1 MSGAVESKDVA
12 ERSPLNF
19 LWFIPSGGDNR
30 RLAWPEGERAP
41 DPDYLRQVAVAADR
55 LGYYGV
61 LMPTGAMCADA
72 WITAASIAPF
82 TENLKL
88 LVALRPGL
96 TAPAEAVRQ
105 AAALDRLSNGRALLN
120 VVTGGS
126 PRALA
131 QDGIFLDHA
140 QRYAQTAEF
149 LDIWRKLARGETV
162 SQRGEYLGIEGG
174 RLIFPFVQEP
184 HAPIWFGGS
193 SEIAR
198 EIAAEHVDVYLAWG
212 EPPSQLK
219 AVIDDVRARAA
230 RRGRTIRFG
239 LRIHFIVRE
248 TEGEAWDAAND
259 LIRHVTDDQIAL
271 FQSYLTKGSDS
282 VGQSRMQALHG
293 GSRANLEIAP
303 NLWAG
308 IGLVRTGAGT
318 ALVGDPETVA
328 ERLQE
333 YADIGI
339 DTIIGSGY
347 PHLEEA
353 YRVAELLF
361 PRLNLPHRRTP
372 TLPPLRPLFT
382 ADDLQFAT
390 GAGTPP
396 PAFAG
401 RVT

>member
-1 MSGAVESKDVA
+1 MATITANRVDATGL
-12 ERSPLNF
+12 SPLDF
-19 LWFIPSGGDNR
+19 LWFVPSGGDSR
-30 RLAWPEGERAP
+30 YLASPLGERP
-41 DPDYLRQVAVAADR
+41 PTPDYLRQVAVAADK

-72 WITAASIAPF
+72 WITAASIASV
-82 TENLKL
+82 TERLRL

-126 PRALA
+126 PVTLA
-131 QDGIFLDHA
+131 QDGIFLGHTE
-140 QRYAQTAEF
+140 RYEQTAEF

-162 SQRGEYLGIEGG
+162 TQHGKYLSIEDG
-174 RLIFPFVQEP
+174 RLLFPFVQEP
-184 HAPIWFGGS
+184 HAPVWFGGS

-198 EIAAEHVDVYLAWG
+198 EIAAQHVDVYLAWG
-212 EPPSQLK
+212 EPPAQLK
-219 AVIDDVRARAA
+219 EIIDDVRARAA
-230 RRGRTIRFG
+230 RHGRRIRFG

-259 LIRHVTDDQIAL
+259 LIRYVSDEQIAT
-271 FQSYLTKGSDS
+271 FQSMLTKGTDS
-282 VGQSRMQALHG
+282 VGQARMQALHG
-293 GSRANLEIAP
+293 GTRDGLEIAP

-308 IGLVRTGAGT
+308 IGLIRTGAGT
-318 ALVGDPETVA
+318 ALVGDPVTIA
-328 ERLQE
+328 ARLQE

-339 DTIIGSGY
+339 DTIIGSAY

-361 PRLNLPHRRTP
+361 PHLNLPNRP
-372 TLPPLRPLFT
+372 GQTLPPLRPFFASSNSAGAAGGGRFT
-382 ADDLQFAT
+382 
-390 GAGTPP
+390 
-396 PAFAG
+396 
-401 RVT
+401 

>member
-1 MSGAVESKDVA
+1 MPSTNGSTSDIAD
-12 ERSPLNF
+12 RSPLNF

-30 RLAWPEGERAP
+30 RLAWPAGEREP
-41 DPDYLRQVAVAADR
+41 DPAYLREIAVAADR

-61 LMPTGAMCADA
+61 LLPTGSMCADA

-82 TENLKL
+82 TENLRL

-126 PRALA
+126 PVTLA
-131 QDGIFLDHA
+131 QDGIFLDHTE
-140 QRYAQTAEF
+140 RYEQTGEF
-149 LDIWRKLARGETV
+149 LDIWRKLARGEQVT
-162 SQRGEYLGIEGG
+162 QKGKYLSIKGG
-174 RLIFPFVQEP
+174 KLLFPFVQEP

-193 SEIAR
+193 SDIAR
-198 EIAAEHVDVYLAWG
+198 DIAAEHVDVYLAWG
-212 EPPSQLK
+212 EPPAQLK
-219 AVIDDVRARAA
+219 GVIDDVRKRAA

-248 TEGEAWDAAND
+248 TQGEAWDAAND
-259 LIRHVTDDQIAL
+259 LIRYVTDEQIAQ
-271 FQSYLTKGSDS
+271 FQQQLSKSTDS
-282 VGQSRMQALHG
+282 VGQARMQALHQ
-293 GSRANLEIAP
+293 GSRDQLEIAP

-308 IGLVRTGAGT
+308 VGLLRAGAGT
-318 ALVGDPETVA
+318 ALVGDPDTIA

-361 PRLNLPHRRTP
+361 PRLKLPHRRGVA
-372 TLPPLRPLFT
+372 LPPMRPLFS
-382 ADDLQFAT
+382 L
-390 GAGTPP
+390 PKSE
-396 PAFAG
+396 
-401 RVT
+401 